1 VEIILE
7 DGNFYAKRKRG
18 ECMSEIKQF
27 QKELDD
33 LEAKK
38 GKYVWDEL
46 EELITDAFEEE
57 KISSEEFDLLMK
69 RLMDIDCE

>member
-1 VEIILE
+1 
-7 DGNFYAKRKRG
+7 
-18 ECMSEIKQF
+18 MSEIKQF

-38 GKYVWDEL
+38 GKFVWDEL